1 MSNYSKKLAER
12 DKILQGIQS
21 EIYLQQLNV
30 LRQMKDLEKNRNK
43 NEFLKGVYEDYNKY
57 RDFIINQKREQKEF
71 LEGLISYLEKTT
83 AQGEITDRMLEKA
96 KFEEK
101 EIMNNLNNVK
111 KQLND
116 LILATK

>member
-1 MSNYSKKLAER
+1 MSGITKKIAER

-21 EIYLQQLNV
+21 EINLQQLNV
-30 LRQMKDLEKNRNK
+30 LRQMKDLEKNKEK
-43 NEFLKGVYEDYNKY
+43 NTFLRGVYADYEKY
-57 RDFIINQKREQKEF
+57 RDYIVNQKRDQKIF
-71 LEGLISYLEKTT
+71 LEGLISYLEKTNAT
-83 AQGEITDRMLEKA
+83 GEITDRMIEKT

-101 EIMNNLNNVK
+101 EIMSKLKDVK